1 MTFNS
6 TTMTKQIFSLMIAA
20 TLVVSCG
27 QKDNNQTVDQL
38 IAAKNNKELQARK
51 ATIQADLAKIEAA
64 LATLNVR
71 KEEALVSVATLK
83 DTVFNHYLDIQG
95 SVETKENILI
105 QPEMPGTLV
114 ALNVKAGQRVSKGQL
129 LARVDD
135 GGSSQQVASLETQ
148 YQLAKTTFERQKN
161 LWSQK
166 IGSEIQYLQAQTQML
181 SLQRSVAQAK
191 AMLSKTE
198 IRAPFSGTID
208 EVFVERGQVVSA
220 GPQGLMR
227 IVNLNNMYVSTS
239 IPESYIGKLK
249 VGTQVDVFLTS
260 LNKNYKGKVRQI
272 GNFINPNNRSF
283 GIEVSI
289 PNPENL
295 LRPNQVAKLKV
306 IDYTVKNAIVV
317 PSNVI
322 QEDGK
327 GNQFVFVATNSD
339 GKTATAKKAMVTIGK
354 SSDNVTE
361 ILSGLSANDI
371 IVIEG
376 VNTIS
381 EEMKLNFYYF
391 NSRKNKLCHIKIK
404 NSAFQVGQLT
414 IVSRCIS

>member
-1 MTFNS
+1 MKFNNIP
-6 TTMTKQIFSLMIAA
+6 MTKKIVSLLIASAIFA
-20 TLVVSCG
+20 SCG
-27 QKDNNQTVDQL
+27 NKDNTQTVDQL

-51 ATIQADLAKIEAA
+51 ATIQADLAKIDAA

-95 SVETKENILI
+95 SVNTKENILI
-105 QPEMPGTLV
+105 QPEMPGTLI
-114 ALNVKAGQRVSKGQL
+114 ALTVKAGQRVSKGQL

-208 EVFVERGQVVSA
+208 EVFVEKGQVVSA
-220 GPQGLMR
+220 SPQGLMR

-239 IPESYIGKLK
+239 VPESYIGKLK

-327 GNQFVFVATNSD
+327 GNQFVFVASNSN
-339 GKTATAKKAMVTIGK
+339 GKTATAKKAMVTTGK

-381 EEMKLNFYYF
+381 EGMKLNF
-391 NSRKNKLCHIKIK
+391 
-404 NSAFQVGQLT
+404 
-414 IVSRCIS
+414 

>member
-1 MTFNS
+1 MKFNNIP
-6 TTMTKQIFSLMIAA
+6 MTKKIVSLLIASAIFA
-20 TLVVSCG
+20 SCG
-27 QKDNNQTVDQL
+27 NKDNTQTVDQL

-51 ATIQADLAKIEAA
+51 ATIQADLAKIDAA

-95 SVETKENILI
+95 SVNTKENILI
-105 QPEMPGTLV
+105 QPEMPGTLIT
-114 ALNVKAGQRVSKGQL
+114 LTVKAGQRVSKGQL

-161 LWSQK
+161 LWNQK

-208 EVFVERGQVVSA
+208 EVFVEKGQVVSA
-220 GPQGLMR
+220 SPQGLMR

-239 IPESYIGKLK
+239 VPESYIGKLK

-317 PSNVI
+317 PSNII

-327 GNQFVFVATNSD
+327 GNQFVFVASNSN
-339 GKTATAKKAMVTIGK
+339 GKTATAKKAMVTTGK

-381 EEMKLNFYYF
+381 EGMKLNF
-391 NSRKNKLCHIKIK
+391 
-404 NSAFQVGQLT
+404 
-414 IVSRCIS
+414 

>member
-1 MTFNS
+1 VG
-6 TTMTKQIFSLMIAA
+6 A
-20 TLVVSCG
+20 
-27 QKDNNQTVDQL
+27 
-38 IAAKNNKELQARK
+38 
-51 ATIQADLAKIEAA
+51 
-64 LATLNVR
+64 
-71 KEEALVSVATLK
+71 
-83 DTVFNHYLDIQG
+83 
-95 SVETKENILI
+95 
-105 QPEMPGTLV
+105 
-114 ALNVKAGQRVSKGQL
+114 
-129 LARVDD
+129 
-135 GGSSQQVASLETQ
+135 
-148 YQLAKTTFERQKN
+148 
-161 LWSQK
+161 
-166 IGSEIQYLQAQTQML
+166 
-181 SLQRSVAQAK
+181 
-191 AMLSKTE
+191 
-198 IRAPFSGTID
+198 
-208 EVFVERGQVVSA
+208 A

-239 IPESYIGKLK
+239 VPESYIGKLK

-327 GNQFVFVATNSD
+327 GMQFVFVAINSN
-339 GKTATAKKAMVTIGK
+339 GKTATAKKTMITTGK

-376 VNTIS
+376 INTIS
-381 EEMKLNFYYF
+381 EGMKLNF
-391 NSRKNKLCHIKIK
+391 
-404 NSAFQVGQLT
+404 
-414 IVSRCIS
+414 

>member
-1 MTFNS
+1 MTLNR
-6 TTMTKQIFSLMIAA
+6 TPMTKQIFSLLIAA

-105 QPEMPGTLV
+105 QPEMLGTLV

-381 EEMKLNFYYF
+381 EGMKLNF
-391 NSRKNKLCHIKIK
+391 
-404 NSAFQVGQLT
+404 
-414 IVSRCIS
+414 

>member
-1 MTFNS
+1 MTLNR
-6 TTMTKQIFSLMIAA
+6 TPMTKQIFSLLIAA

-83 DTVFNHYLDIQG
+83 DTMFNHYLDIQG

-381 EEMKLNFYYF
+381 EGMKLNF
-391 NSRKNKLCHIKIK
+391 
-404 NSAFQVGQLT
+404 
-414 IVSRCIS
+414 

>member
-1 MTFNS
+1 MKSNRTLMT
-6 TTMTKQIFSLMIAA
+6 TKILPLIIASA
-20 TLVVSCG
+20 LVVSCSDK
-27 QKDNNQTVDQL
+27 QNNQTVDQL
-38 IAAKNNKELQARK
+38 IASKNNKELQAKK
-51 ATIQADLAKIEAA
+51 ALIQADLAKIDAA
-64 LATLNVR
+64 LATLNVK
-71 KEEALVSVATLK
+71 KEEALVSVLTLK
-83 DTVFNHYLDIQG
+83 DTLFNHYLDIQG
-95 SVETKENILI
+95 NVNTKENILI

-114 ALNVKAGQRVSKGQL
+114 MLNAKAGQHVSKGQI

-161 LWSQK
+161 LWNQK

-191 AMLSKTE
+191 AMLAKTV

-220 GPQGLMR
+220 GAQGLMR

-260 LNKNYKGKVRQI
+260 LNKNYKGKVRQV

-306 IDYTVKNAIVV
+306 IDYSSKNAIVV
-317 PSNVI
+317 PTNVI
-322 QEDGK
+322 QEDGD
-327 GNQFVFVATNSD
+327 GNKFVFVAINSN
-339 GKTATAKKAMVTIGK
+339 GKTATAKKVIVTVGR

-361 ILSGLSANDI
+361 ILTGLSANDI
-371 IVIEG
+371 LVTEG

-381 EEMKLNFYYF
+381 EGMKLNF
-391 NSRKNKLCHIKIK
+391 
-404 NSAFQVGQLT
+404 
-414 IVSRCIS
+414 